1 MSLHCVVIILLAN
14 VLAGYLLFCC
24 KRSKSEANSE
34 VNEVKTPRPKSKTS
48 NINTTTKIIIK
59 IVQPATQNQQQSDV
73 HSPSTSDEDQ
83 VKMNPKSKFVAPVEG
98 LTERTYEVNTV
109 DPREGAK
116 QPKRLTP
123 GELQQKAK
131 EYAKRVRDK
140 ELKTAEQKIEQ
151 IEMDVKP
158 IELTEEFNQ
167 SQKTQDDI
175 SRKKS
180 PHLNKLVELP
190 VIVAEVTCTEG
201 DSPARQKSKEKKS
214 VHAKAHRPKSG
225 KMSAAEVTCTQGTQS
240 SETISPE
247 RCRANPMERSRKTKQ
262 VEGKVPLVSH
272 NTVVPVSKEDIRA
285 EDLQN
290 GQKETPRR
298 SNTTQK
304 STPKKNKRNFCTII

>member
-1 MSLHCVVIILLAN
+1 MSLHCVVIILIAN
-14 VLAGYLLFCC
+14 VLSGYLLFCC
-24 KRSKSEANSE
+24 KRIKSEANSE
-34 VNEVKTPRPKSKTS
+34 ANEVKTPKPKSKTT

-59 IVQPATQNQQQSDV
+59 PATQNQQQSV
-73 HSPSTSDEDQ
+73 HTPSTSDEDQ
-83 VKMNPKSKFVAPVEG
+83 VRMNPESKFVAQAEG

-116 QPKRLTP
+116 QPRRLTP

-151 IEMDVKP
+151 IEIDVKP
-158 IELTEEFNQ
+158 IELTEEFNK

-175 SRKKS
+175 SRKKG
-180 PHLNKLVELP
+180 PHLNNKLVEP
-190 VIVAEVTCTEG
+190 PAIVAEVTCTEG
-201 DSPARQKSKEKKS
+201 NSPSRQKSKEIKS
-214 VHAKAHRPKSG
+214 VHAKAHKQKSG
-225 KMSAAEVTCTQGTQS
+225 KMSVGEVTCTQGTQS

-247 RCRANPMERSRKTKQ
+247 RCRAKPLERSQKIKK
-262 VEGKVPLVSH
+262 VESKLPLASH
-272 NTVVPVSKEDIRA
+272 NTVVPVTKETMHA
-285 EDLQN
+285 EEQ
-290 GQKETPRR
+290 QKETPHR